1 MVSRFPVKIRPTKPI
16 RWKTSDLGPFSRS
29 HVSSD
34 KQKLMNKKIM
44 KTMKTF
50 SKKSMV
56 IWYVDILFRM
66 VIDISNENYWFILIG
81 GFKHFKF
88 HPVWQKNQP
97 SFGIIISFFGFKE
110 IDETTKQT
118 VYYII
123 LYYIILYIILYYRY
137 KDTGWPSSYKLVYDP
152 I

>member
-1 MVSRFPVKIRPTKPI
+1 MAKSMVSRFPVKIRPTKPI

-44 KTMKTF
+44 KTMKTRYPV

-123 LYYIILYIILYYRY
+123 LYYIILYYILYYII
-137 KDTGWPSSYKLVYDP
+137 L
-152 I
+152 